1 MARRALPGFGL
12 SLGITLTYLGLLV
25 VIPLSTIV
33 LKTLDLSFSQFWAV
47 VSAPRAVASFAL
59 SLGASL
65 VAAAVA
71 SVFGVIIAWVLV
83 RYEFPGRPVTDGLVD
98 LPFAL
103 PTAVAGIALTATW
116 GSTGVLGRYLHAVGI
131 DGAYSRLGIV
141 IALVFLGVP
150 FVVRTVQPVLVQ
162 LDPRLEEAAATLG
175 ASRLQAFVRVVLPA
189 LRPSIVT
196 GFALAFSRAL
206 GEYGSVV
213 FISGNMPGKTEIAPL
228 LVMTKL
234 EQFDYAG
241 ATALALVM
249 VIASFVVLIA
259 INSLARRTRKLDRN
273 RTRPA
278 IERPAE
284 PPSAT
289 IARGYV

>member
-1 MARRALPGFGL
+1 M
-12 SLGITLTYLGLLV
+12 SLGVTLTYLGLLV

-33 LKTLDLSFSQFWAV
+33 LKTSSLTWAQFWTIV
-47 VSAPRAVASFAL
+47 TAPRAVASFAL

-65 VAAAVA
+65 VAAAIA
-71 SVFGVIIAWVLV
+71 SVFGLIVAWVLV
-83 RYEFPGRPVTDGLVD
+83 RYEFPGRRVIDALVD

-116 GSTGVLGRYLHAVGI
+116 GSTGVLGRYLHAIGI
-131 DGAYSRLGIV
+131 EGAYSRLGIV

-175 ASRLQAFVRVVLPA
+175 ATRLQAFVRVVLPV

-234 EQFDYAG
+234 EQFDYPG

-249 VIASFVVLIA
+249 VIASFAILIA
-259 INSLARRTRKLDRN
+259 INSLGRRSRKRDLHRKRPPMARPT
-273 RTRPA
+273 P
-278 IERPAE
+278 

>member
-1 MARRALPGFGL
+1 VKRALPGFGL
-12 SLGITLTYLGLLV
+12 SLAVTLTYLGLLV
-25 VIPLSTIV
+25 VIPLSAIV
-33 LKTLDLSFSQFWAV
+33 VKTTSLSWAQFWTTIT
-47 VSAPRAVASFAL
+47 APRAVAAFTL

-65 VAAAVA
+65 IAAAVA
-71 SVFGVIIAWVLV
+71 AGFGTLVAWVLV
-83 RYEFPGRPVTDGLVD
+83 RYRFWGRGVIDALVD

-116 GSTGVLGRYLHAVGI
+116 GPTGVLGRWLHAIGI
-131 DGAYSRLGIV
+131 EGAYSRVGIV

-150 FVVRTVQPVLVQ
+150 FVVRTVQPVLVA

-175 ASRLQAFVRVVLPA
+175 ATRAQTFVRVVLPA
-189 LRPSIVT
+189 LRPAITT
-196 GFALAFSRAL
+196 GFALAFARAL

-213 FISGNMPGKTEIAPL
+213 FISGNMPQRTEIAPL

-249 VIASFVVLIA
+249 VVASFVLLIA
-259 INSLARRTRKLDRN
+259 INSLGRRTQRRD
-273 RTRPA
+273 RTRRRAPA
-278 IERPAE
+278 PDTVPPPA
-284 PPSAT
+284 AQV
-289 IARGYV
+289 IV

>member
-1 MARRALPGFGL
+1 MRRALPGFGL
-12 SLGITLTYLGLLV
+12 SLGVTLTYLGLLV

-33 LKTLDLSFSQFWAV
+33 VKTSTLSWAQFWSTI
-47 VSAPRAVASFAL
+47 SAPRAVASFAL

-71 SVFGVIIAWVLV
+71 SVFGVVIAWVLV
-83 RYEFPGRPVTDGLVD
+83 RYEFPGRRVIDALVD

-116 GSTGVLGRYLHAVGI
+116 GSTGVVGRHLHAIGI
-131 DGAYSRLGIV
+131 EGAYSRLGIV
-141 IALVFLGVP
+141 IALVFLGAP

-162 LDPRLEEAAATLG
+162 LDPRLEEAAAMLG
-175 ASRLQAFVRVVLPA
+175 ATRLQTVVRVVLPA

-249 VIASFVVLIA
+249 VIASFAILIA
-259 INSLARRTRKLDRN
+259 INSIGRRGRKRDPGQKRPPLAR
-273 RTRPA
+273 PA
-278 IERPAE
+278 P

-289 IARGYV
+289 IARGDT